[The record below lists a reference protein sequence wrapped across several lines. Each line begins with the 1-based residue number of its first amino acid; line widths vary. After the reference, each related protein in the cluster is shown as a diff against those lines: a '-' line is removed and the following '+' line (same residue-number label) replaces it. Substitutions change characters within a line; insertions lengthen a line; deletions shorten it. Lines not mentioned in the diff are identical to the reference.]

1 MRAHSIVASLLVLA
15 GVAAWSL
22 RTDTASQPSL
32 DAQALEVSAASPA
45 FARGPGA
52 GHRMSSVASLPDRG
66 NLVAFDHATVPRT
79 RSAYT
84 WHAVSVSE
92 EHAIRAIAT
101 GTMDITAPD
110 GRAIRLGYV
119 RHVEHADGN
128 WTWVGRPEGAK
139 PGIEAI
145 ITFGDKAVFG
155 SIPYGDH
162 PALRLTT
169 EAGRTWMVETDG
181 ARVAMLDS
189 AGAHP
194 ERPDALLPPAS
205 RWRGASGA
213 VAGAD
218 VDAQAQD
225 ASAITANAAVP
236 AANTVDVLLGY
247 TATFAQRLGGRSQA
261 VTRLTYMVD
270 VANQAYVNSQVS
282 AMLRLVATV
291 QVTYPDA
298 TSNENALY
306 ELTGLTCTDSGCKDT
321 AIPAA
326 LQPLHAARDQYGA
339 DLVSLVRNFN
349 DPEQG
354 GCGIAWIIGGE
365 QTRIDATDEYA
376 GMSVVSDTNGTSGA
390 SFPDNGYYCR
400 DETLAHE
407 LGHNMGSAHDR
418 TTAAGTDDSD
428 KDGNLLDADE
438 YGRYPYSFGY
448 RTNGAG
454 NFFTVMAY
462 REAGSSQVQ
471 NRVFSNPQLSICGPA
486 GAQVY
491 PCGVASQADNARS
504 LRDTIPVIAT
514 FRVSR
519 ASRPVADFN
528 GDGRS
533 DVLWRNLSTGSNV
546 VWRSATSATQQPLTP
561 VASQAWQVADTGDF
575 DGNGAADV
583 LWRNSANGGNVI
595 WRGASAQSQ
604 TVLPAVALS
613 WSVAGVGDFD
623 GDGNDDVLWRSAS
636 NGANV
641 LWRSANPRMQQ
652 ALASVVDQSWRVAA
666 VADFDGDGRDDI
678 FWRHARTGGN
688 VLWPA
693 GNSRLQRVLTQ
704 VADQN
709 WVIEGAGDFDGDGTM
724 DVLWRNRATGSNT
737 LWKSASPQQSQALT
751 AVVDVHWNVAA
762 IGDYNG
768 DGRSD
773 IFWRHDSSGANAIW
787 RSANSTTQQAAATV
801 ADLAWH
807 VSS

>member
-1 MRAHSIVASLLVLA
+1 MRPHLIVASLLALTAVALWSFRADVGSPPAKAMHAQSA
-15 GVAAWSL
+15 GAWSM
-22 RTDTASQPSL
+22 
-32 DAQALEVSAASPA
+32 
-45 FARGPGA
+45 ARGPA
-52 GHRMSSVASLPDRG
+52 AAPRVSSSVASMPDRG
-66 NLVAFDHATVPRT
+66 DLVAFDRAVPQRT

-101 GTMDITAPD
+101 GAMEITAPD
-110 GRAIRLGYV
+110 GQSIRLAYV
-119 RHVEHADGN
+119 RHVEHPDGN
-128 WTWVGRPEGAK
+128 WTWVGRPDGAK

-145 ITFGDKAVFG
+145 ITFGEKAVFG
-155 SIPYGDH
+155 SIPYGNH

-181 ARVAMLDS
+181 ARLAMLDS
-189 AGAHP
+189 AGARPHL
-194 ERPDALLPPAS
+194 PDAVLPPAS
-205 RWRGASGA
+205 RWRLASGS
-213 VAGAD
+213 VA
-218 VDAQAQD
+218 DAEA
-225 ASAITANAAVP
+225 ASATTANATVS

-261 VTRLTYMVD
+261 VTRLTHMVD
-270 VANQAYVNSQVS
+270 VANQAYANSQVS
-282 AMLRLVATV
+282 ATLRLVATV
-291 QVTYPDA
+291 QVSYPDA
-298 TSNENALY
+298 TSNESALY
-306 ELTGLTCTDSGCKDT
+306 ELTGLTCTDSGCKT
-321 AIPAA
+321 TTIPAA

-354 GCGIAWIIGGE
+354 GCGIAWIVGGE

-376 GMSVVSDTNGTSGA
+376 GMSVISDTNGMGGA

-407 LGHNMGSAHDR
+407 FGHNMGSAHDR
-418 TTAAGTDDSD
+418 TTAAGSDDSD
-428 KDGNLLDADE
+428 NDGNLLDADE

-471 NRVFSNPQLSICGPA
+471 NRVFSNPQLSICGPV

-491 PCGVASQADNARS
+491 PCGVASEADNARS

-514 FRVSR
+514 FRISR
-519 ASRPVADFN
+519 ASRPMADFN

-546 VWRSATSATQQPLTP
+546 AWRSASSATQQSMTP
-561 VASQAWQVADTGDF
+561 VASQAWQVAGTGDF

-595 WRGASAQSQ
+595 WRGASAQAQ
-604 TVLPAVALS
+604 TVLPSVALS

-623 GDGNDDVLWRSAS
+623 GDGSDDILWRSSS

-652 ALASVVDQSWRVAA
+652 ALASVVDQSWRAAA
-666 VADFDGDGRDDI
+666 VADFDGDGRADI
-678 FWRHARTGGN
+678 FWRHARTGAN

-709 WVIEGAGDFDGDGTM
+709 WGIAGAGDFDGDGTM

-737 LWKSASPQQSQALT
+737 LWKSASSQQSQALT

-762 IGDYNG
+762 IGDYDG

-773 IFWRHDSSGANAIW
+773 LFWRNDSSGANAIW

-807 VSS
+807 VAS